1 MTAIC
6 CLRILFTDGESRPG
20 EVPKHKAQG
29 VADAFLK
36 ARWRAPRKCGAVA
49 PLAFVLADNRV
60 EHLDPTEMQ
69 ALAAELEK
77 VLFPGRPI
85 GQIAL
90 MTFEGDE
97 QAVLK
102 FAALTQ
108 AELAGLMAGEG
119 YEGPAGRVHV
129 VTADSVEPRPSTRDE
144 ARVLAAEKAAEKNK
158 GLAAATT
165 IAKEPPPAKAA
176 PISTVPAAPIEAPKP
191 AAKAVE
197 PPPAKTAPISTV
209 PAAPAA
215 APKPAAKAAEPA
227 PAKAAP
233 VSAAASKPAAKAPV
247 AAKTEPPPP
256 PPETG
261 WWGVHDLATN
271 AFVGS
276 VIGLRADLVG
286 PPPEDDAKLLKRDL
300 ICLTDAQAALKTAG
314 FGEIHVPFGFWNLT
328 TPASQDA
335 YKSRLSRYPLDQQP
349 RLVASIYG
357 TPREASIGLL
367 QQMRLFLKGSFAR
380 MDVKIGDPTFPI
392 QGLPPELVDSITLV
406 LGGDTEH
413 DRLKQILKF
422 VERKAA
428 YAAKGVMQAVA
439 NVTSTVEL
447 EACKAGGIAC
457 VQGPAITNLMD
468 KPVAGAEGAP
478 LALAQS
484 AA

>member
-6 CLRILFTDGESRPG
+6 CLRILFTVGESQPG

-60 EHLDPTEMQ
+60 ETLDPTEMQ

-119 YEGPAGRVHV
+119 YEGPPGRVHV
-129 VTADSVEPRPSTRDE
+129 VTADSVEPRPSTRAE
-144 ARVLAAEKAAEKNK
+144 AKTLAEDKASAKK
-158 GLAAATT
+158 PGLAAATT
-165 IAKEPPPAKAA
+165 VTPPAKAA
-176 PISTVPAAPIEAPKP
+176 APVSTAPAA
-191 AAKAVE
+191 E
-197 PPPAKTAPISTV
+197 PVK
-209 PAAPAA
+209 PAA
-215 APKPAAKAAEPA
+215 APAPKPVAAAVAAEPPKARPA
-227 PAKAAP
+227 PP
-233 VSAAASKPAAKAPV
+233 PSAAAAKV
-247 AAKTEPPPP
+247 APPPP
-256 PPETG
+256 PAQTG
-261 WWGVHDLATN
+261 WWGVYDLAHG

-276 VIGLRADLVG
+276 AIGMRSDLVG
-286 PPPEDDAKLLKRDL
+286 PPPEDDGKLLKRDL
-300 ICLTDAQAALKTAG
+300 ICLTDAQGQLKTAS
-314 FGEIHVPFGFWNLT
+314 FGEIYVPFGFWNLT
-328 TPASQDA
+328 TPASQEA

-349 RLVASIYG
+349 RLTATIYA
-357 TPREASIGLL
+357 TPREASLGML
-367 QQMRLFLKGSFAR
+367 QQMRLFLKGSFSR
-380 MDVKIGDPTFPI
+380 MDVQVCDPTFPI
-392 QGLPPELVDSITLV
+392 SGLPPELVDTITLV
-406 LGGDTEH
+406 LNGETEH

-428 YAAKGVMQAVA
+428 YVAKGVMQAAA
-439 NVTSTVEL
+439 NVSSAVEL
-447 EACKAGGIAC
+447 EACRAGGIAF
-457 VQGPAITNLMD
+457 VRGPAVTDLLD
-468 KPVAGAEGAP
+468 KPVDSAEGAT
-478 LALAQS
+478 LA
-484 AA
+484 AANAA

>member
-6 CLRILFTDGESRPG
+6 CLRILFTVGESQPG

-60 EHLDPTEMQ
+60 ETLDPTEMQ

-129 VTADSVEPRPSTRDE
+129 VTADSVEPRPSTRAE
-144 ARVLAAEKAAEKNK
+144 AKTLAEDKASAKK
-158 GLAAATT
+158 PGLAAATT
-165 IAKEPPPAKAA
+165 VTPPPKAA
-176 PISTVPAAPIEAPKP
+176 APVSTVPAAEPVKPTAAPAPKP
-191 AAKAVE
+191 
-197 PPPAKTAPISTV
+197 V
-209 PAAPAA
+209 PAAV
-215 APKPAAKAAEPA
+215 AAEPPKARPA
-227 PAKAAP
+227 PPPNGAVAK
-233 VSAAASKPAAKAPV
+233 V
-247 AAKTEPPPP
+247 APPPP
-256 PPETG
+256 PAQTG
-261 WWGVHDLATN
+261 WWGVYDLAHG

-276 VIGLRADLVG
+276 AIGMRSDLVG
-286 PPPEDDAKLLKRDL
+286 PPPEDDGKLLKRDL
-300 ICLTDAQAALKTAG
+300 ICLTDAQGQLKTAS
-314 FGEIHVPFGFWNLT
+314 FGEIYVPFGFWNLT
-328 TPASQDA
+328 TPASQEA

-349 RLVASIYG
+349 RLTATIYA
-357 TPREASIGLL
+357 TPREASLGML
-367 QQMRLFLKGSFAR
+367 QQMRLFLKGSFSR
-380 MDVKIGDPTFPI
+380 MDVQVCDPTFPI
-392 QGLPPELVDSITLV
+392 SGLPPELVDTITLV
-406 LGGDTEH
+406 LNGETEH

-428 YAAKGVMQAVA
+428 YVAKGVMQAAA
-439 NVTSTVEL
+439 NVSSTVEL
-447 EACKAGGIAC
+447 EACRAGGIAF
-457 VQGPAITNLMD
+457 VRGPAVTDLLD
-468 KPVAGAEGAP
+468 KPLASADGAP
-478 LALAQS
+478 LA
-484 AA
+484 AANAA

>member
-49 PLAFVLADNRV
+49 PMAFVLADHRV
-60 EHLDPTEMQ
+60 EHLDPAEAQ
-69 ALAAELEK
+69 GLAAELER

-108 AELAGLMAGEG
+108 DELTGLMAGEG

-129 VTADSVEPRPSTRDE
+129 VTADSVESRPSTREE
-144 ARVLAAEKAAEKNK
+144 AKTFAEDKASAKK
-158 GLAAATT
+158 SGLAAATT
-165 IAKEPPPAKAA
+165 VAPERPAKAA
-176 PISTVPAAPIEAPKP
+176 APVSIVPVVEPAKPALAEAAPPVVAPAPAEKSKPHAAPAPKP
-191 AAKAVE
+191 AAAKVAVP
-197 PPPAKTAPISTV
+197 PPPA
-209 PAAPAA
+209 
-215 APKPAAKAAEPA
+215 
-227 PAKAAP
+227 
-233 VSAAASKPAAKAPV
+233 
-247 AAKTEPPPP
+247 
-256 PPETG
+256 ETG
-261 WWGVHDLATN
+261 WWGVYDLAQD

-276 VIGLRADLVG
+276 AIGMRADLVG
-286 PPPEDDAKLLKRDL
+286 PAPEDDNKLLKRDL
-300 ICLTDAQAALKTAG
+300 IALTDVQAALKGAA
-314 FGEIHVPFGFWNLT
+314 FGEVHVPFGFWNLT
-328 TPASQDA
+328 TPASQET

-349 RLVASIYG
+349 RLVASIYA

-367 QQMRLFLKGSFAR
+367 QQMRVFLKGSFAR
-380 MDVKIGDPTFPI
+380 MDVRIVDPTFPI
-392 QGLPPELVDSITLV
+392 QGLPPELVDTITLV
-406 LGGDTEH
+406 LSGETEN

-422 VERKAA
+422 VERKAG
-428 YAAKGVMQAVA
+428 YVAKGVVQAVA
-439 NVTSTVEL
+439 NVSSAVEL
-447 EACKAGGIAC
+447 EACKAGGVTR
-457 VQGPAITNLMD
+457 VQGPAITELLE
-468 KPVAGAEGAP
+468 KPIASAEGAP
-478 LALAQS
+478 LALSQS

>member
-6 CLRILFTDGESRPG
+6 CLRILFTDGESQPG

-49 PLAFVLADNRV
+49 PMAFVLADNRV
-60 EHLDPTEMQ
+60 ENLDPSEMQ

-108 AELAGLMAGEG
+108 SELAGLMAGEG

-129 VTADSVEPRPSTRDE
+129 VTADSVEPRPSTREE
-144 ARVLAAEKAAEKNK
+144 AKTFAEDKASAKK
-158 GLAAATT
+158 QGLAAATT
-165 IAKEPPPAKAA
+165 VTPERPAKAA
-176 PISTVPAAPIEAPKP
+176 APVATVPAAEPAKPVAAEAAPPVVAPAAPEAPKAAPAP
-191 AAKAVE
+191 AAKPAAAKVAAP
-197 PPPAKTAPISTV
+197 PPPA
-209 PAAPAA
+209 
-215 APKPAAKAAEPA
+215 
-227 PAKAAP
+227 
-233 VSAAASKPAAKAPV
+233 
-247 AAKTEPPPP
+247 
-256 PPETG
+256 ETG
-261 WWGVHDLATN
+261 WWGVYDLHQG

-276 VIGLRADLVG
+276 AIAMRSDLVG
-286 PPPEDDAKLLKRDL
+286 PAPEDDSKLLKRDL
-300 ICLTDAQAALKTAG
+300 ICLTDTQAALKTAA

-328 TPASQDA
+328 TPASQDS

-349 RLVASIYG
+349 RLTATIYA
-357 TPREASIGLL
+357 TPREASIGML
-367 QQMRLFLKGSFAR
+367 QQMRLFLKGSFSR
-380 MDVKIGDPTFPI
+380 MDVQVCDPTFPI
-392 QGLPPELVDSITLV
+392 SGLPPELVDSITLV
-406 LGGDTEH
+406 LNGETEH

-428 YAAKGVMQAVA
+428 YTAKEVVQAVA
-439 NVTSTVEL
+439 NVTSAVEL
-447 EACKAGGIAC
+447 EACKAGGIAF
-457 VQGPAITNLMD
+457 VRGSAVSDFLD
-468 KPVAGAEGAP
+468 KPVAGPQGGT
-478 LALAQS
+478 LS
-484 AA
+484 AANAA

>member
-6 CLRILFTDGESRPG
+6 CLRILFTVGESQPG

-36 ARWRAPRKCGAVA
+36 ARWRKPRKCGAVA

-60 EHLDPTEMQ
+60 ETLNPTEMQ

-97 QAVLK
+97 QAVLQ
-102 FAALTQ
+102 FAALSQ

-129 VTADSVEPRPSTRDE
+129 VTADSVEPRPSTRAE
-144 ARVLAAEKAAEKNK
+144 AKTLAEDKASAKK
-158 GLAAATT
+158 QGLTAATT
-165 IAKEPPPAKAA
+165 VTPERAAKAA
-176 PISTVPAAPIEAPKP
+176 APVSAIPAAEPVKPVSVEAPPPVAAPVAPEKPKAQPAPAPKP
-191 AAKAVE
+191 AAK
-197 PPPAKTAPISTV
+197 
-209 PAAPAA
+209 
-215 APKPAAKAAEPA
+215 
-227 PAKAAP
+227 
-233 VSAAASKPAAKAPV
+233 V
-247 AAKTEPPPP
+247 APPPP
-256 PPETG
+256 PAETG
-261 WWGVHDLATN
+261 WWGVYDLALG

-276 VIGLRADLVG
+276 AIGMRSDLIG

-300 ICLTDAQAALKTAG
+300 ICLTDTQAALKTAA

-349 RLVASIYG
+349 RLTATIYA
-357 TPREASIGLL
+357 TPREASIGML
-367 QQMRLFLKGSFAR
+367 QQMRLLLKSSFSR
-380 MDVKIGDPTFPI
+380 MDVQVTDPTFPI
-392 QGLPPELVDSITLV
+392 SGLPPELVDSITLV
-406 LGGDTEH
+406 LNGETEH

-428 YAAKGVMQAVA
+428 YAAKEVVQAVA
-439 NVTSTVEL
+439 NVSSSVEL
-447 EACKAGGIAC
+447 EACKAGGIAL
-457 VQGPAITNLMD
+457 VRGPAVTDLLD
-468 KPVAGAEGAP
+468 KPVSSPDGAT
-478 LALAQS
+478 LA
-484 AA
+484 AANAA

>member
-6 CLRILFTDGESRPG
+6 CLRILFTVGESQPG

-36 ARWRAPRKCGAVA
+36 ARWRKPRKCGAVA

-60 EHLDPTEMQ
+60 ETLNPTEMQ

-97 QAVLK
+97 QAVLQ
-102 FAALTQ
+102 FAALSQ

-129 VTADSVEPRPSTRDE
+129 VTADSVEPRPSTRAE
-144 ARVLAAEKAAEKNK
+144 AKTLAEDKASAKK
-158 GLAAATT
+158 QGLTAATT
-165 IAKEPPPAKAA
+165 VTPERAAKAA
-176 PISTVPAAPIEAPKP
+176 APVSTIPTAEPIKPVSAEATQPATAPVAPEKPKAQPAPAPKP
-191 AAKAVE
+191 AAK
-197 PPPAKTAPISTV
+197 
-209 PAAPAA
+209 
-215 APKPAAKAAEPA
+215 
-227 PAKAAP
+227 
-233 VSAAASKPAAKAPV
+233 V
-247 AAKTEPPPP
+247 APPPP
-256 PPETG
+256 PAETG
-261 WWGVHDLATN
+261 WWGVYDLALG

-276 VIGLRADLVG
+276 AIGMRSDVIG

-300 ICLTDAQAALKTAG
+300 ICLTDTQAALKTAA

-349 RLVASIYG
+349 RLTATIYA
-357 TPREASIGLL
+357 TPREASIGML
-367 QQMRLFLKGSFAR
+367 QQMRLLLKSSFSR
-380 MDVKIGDPTFPI
+380 MDVQVTDPTFPI
-392 QGLPPELVDSITLV
+392 SGLPPELVDSITLV
-406 LGGDTEH
+406 LNGETEH

-428 YAAKGVMQAVA
+428 YVAKDVAQAVA
-439 NVTSTVEL
+439 NVGSSVEL
-447 EACKAGGIAC
+447 EACKAGGIAI
-457 VQGPAITNLMD
+457 VRGPAVTELLD
-468 KPVAGAEGAP
+468 KPVASPDGAT
-478 LALAQS
+478 LA
-484 AA
+484 AANAA